1 MAVRKAKPGPAGK
14 HSSQAR
20 YDAAGQGRR
29 IAHWN
34 PGSHG
39 PNRAID
45 GLQRIRNRARDSS
58 RNDWAGESGVQK
70 WVTNLVGVGIQP
82 RWDNE
87 RIQALW
93 EKSQGEMDADGVSD
107 FYAQTALA
115 VRTWLD
121 GGEAFIRRRPRSP
134 LTSPLVVPLQAQLIE
149 GDFVPLFDAVQW
161 PGMPAGNEIV
171 QGVERNR
178 YGERV
183 AYWVY
188 KSHPG
193 DKPQGGQPDPQ
204 NLVRVAARDL
214 SHVFEPKRP
223 GQMRGVPMLAPVLIR
238 LRNSMDLEDVVLD
251 RQKLAN
257 LFTMFITRQL
267 PDEWDGLEFD
277 ELTGLP
283 KFYSKDGTPMAGLEP
298 GIAQELRPGEDVK
311 FGNPPEAGTTY
322 SEYMRTSHMGTAA
335 GAGLPYEFMA
345 GDIKDT
351 SDRTL
356 RIVVNEFRRFAEQR
370 QWHVVIPKICQPP
383 VNWWAEAAVLAG
395 KLTLAELEEAQNPE
409 WTPHGW
415 PDIHPTQDIEGRVK
429 ARDAGFT
436 STAAI
441 IARSGEDPKKVLAQR
456 KADEASGLTP
466 PEPAPPALPAAAPAT
481 SAAVERAHIAMLD
494 AQAALARHQATAGPA
509 PVAGNAAIE
518 AALGSIAS
526 LVASQAEGMAATQRA
541 LLTLAQSL
549 ADKPLKIN
557 VAAPAVTV
565 DNHTDVHVPEQPVPI
580 VHSHTD
586 VHVPESAAPVV
597 HITNDVQPAAVQVDV
612 NLPTRQIESQIT
624 RDDRGDITNVVQ
636 TERTIQ

>member
-1 MAVRKAKPGPAGK
+1 MTVRKAKPGPPGK

-45 GLQRIRNRARDSS
+45 GLQRVRDRARDSS
-58 RNDWAGESGVQK
+58 RNDWAGESGIQK
-70 WVTNLVGVGIQP
+70 WVTNLVGVGITP
-82 RWDNE
+82 RWKNE
-87 RIQALW
+87 RIQELW
-93 EKSQGEMDADGVSD
+93 LKSQGEMDADGVSD

-121 GGEAFIRRRPRSP
+121 GGEAFIRRRPRNP
-134 LTSPLVVPLQAQLIE
+134 LTSPLAVPLQAQLIE
-149 GDFVPLFDAVQW
+149 GDFVPLFDALQW
-161 PGMPAGNEIV
+161 QGMPLGNEIV

-178 YGERV
+178 FGERV
-183 AYWVY
+183 AYWIY

-193 DKPQGGQPDPQ
+193 DKPQGGQPNPLD
-204 NLVRVAARDL
+204 LVRVPARDL
-214 SHVFEPKRP
+214 SHVFEPRRP
-223 GQMRGVPMLAPVLIR
+223 GQMRGVSMLAPVLIR
-238 LRNSMDLEDVVLD
+238 LRNAMDLEDVVLD

-267 PDEWDGLEFD
+267 PEEWDGLEFD

-345 GDIKDT
+345 GDIRDT

-356 RIVVNEFRRFAEQR
+356 RIMVNEFRRFAEQR

-383 VNWWAEAAVLAG
+383 VKWWAEAAVLAG

-415 PDIHPTQDIEGRVK
+415 PDIHPTQDIEGRIK

-436 STAAI
+436 STTAI
-441 IARSGEDPKKVLAQR
+441 IARGGEDPKKVLAQI
-456 KADEASGLTP
+456 KADKESGLTP
-466 PEPAPPALPAAAPAT
+466 PDPAAQAPVAAPAPGG
-481 SAAVERAHIAMLD
+481 V
-494 AQAALARHQATAGPA
+494 
-509 PVAGNAAIE
+509 E
-518 AALGSIAS
+518 AALSSIAA
-526 LVASQAEGMAATQRA
+526 LVATQGA
-541 LLTLAQSL
+541 LLALAQSL
-549 ADKPLKIN
+549 ADKPSPQPQPL
-557 VAAPAVTV
+557 
-565 DNHTDVHVPEQPVPI
+565 PVPTHLNSGGSNA
-580 VHSHTD
+580 VH
-586 VHVPESAAPVV
+586 
-597 HITNDVQPAAVQVDV
+597 PA
-612 NLPTRQIESQIT
+612 
-624 RDDRGDITNVVQ
+624 
-636 TERTIQ
+636 